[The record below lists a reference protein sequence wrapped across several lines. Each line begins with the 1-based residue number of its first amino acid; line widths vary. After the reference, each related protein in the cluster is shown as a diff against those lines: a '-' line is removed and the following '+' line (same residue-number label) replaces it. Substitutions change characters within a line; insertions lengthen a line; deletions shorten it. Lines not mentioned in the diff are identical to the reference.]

1 MISAIFLR
9 QWEMKEEIDSSVI
22 CLKASSSFL
31 DTSTTVLKENCRKN
45 SWAKSSYVLR
55 HEDSKDANQRWAALL
70 RESGNNV
77 ITCDS
82 SNPWA
87 LITVL

>member
-9 QWEMKEEIDSSVI
+9 QREMNDETDSSDI
-22 CLKASSSFL
+22 YLKALSSL
-31 DTSTTVLKENCRKN
+31 LNTSTTVLNKNCRRN